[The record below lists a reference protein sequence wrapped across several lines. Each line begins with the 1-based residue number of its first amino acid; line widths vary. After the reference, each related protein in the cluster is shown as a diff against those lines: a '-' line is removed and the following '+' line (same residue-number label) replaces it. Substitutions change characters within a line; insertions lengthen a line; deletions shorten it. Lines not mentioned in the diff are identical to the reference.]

1 MGSLWGTSE
10 WVPHAEPPVNKG
22 EGGMLGLFCNV
33 KEKVRLEGVRDR
45 LSQLRDRLIQNW
57 DKLIQSCIS
66 LSFLD
71 STS

>member
-10 WVPHAEPPVNKG
+10 WVPHAEPLVNKG
-22 EGGMLGLFCNV
+22 KGGMLGLFCNV
-33 KEKVRLEGVRDR
+33 KEKVRLEGARDR

-57 DKLIQSCIS
+57 DKLIQNCIS

>member
-1 MGSLWGTSE
+1 
-10 WVPHAEPPVNKG
+10 
-22 EGGMLGLFCNV
+22 MLGLFCNV
-33 KEKVRLEGVRDR
+33 KEKVRLEGARDR

-57 DKLIQSCIS
+57 DKLIQNCIS